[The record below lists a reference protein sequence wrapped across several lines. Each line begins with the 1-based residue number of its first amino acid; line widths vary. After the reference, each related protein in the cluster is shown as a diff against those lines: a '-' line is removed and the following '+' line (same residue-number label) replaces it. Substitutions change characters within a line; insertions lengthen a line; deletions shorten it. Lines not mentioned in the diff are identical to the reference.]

1 MAANVKKTARPGYY
15 ACGKKKPEKL
25 GGTPELLAKKREATG
40 SEQGEMTPLGILAG
54 RKLVTEEQCQ
64 AARRFRFCHDAVW
77 NEIGGPRLSSG
88 TLSWVRSDT
97 GSEDAELAARRLDR
111 GPRDERL
118 NRAFE
123 TYNDY
128 RNNLSAAYWEL
139 LHWVAVYS
147 ETSGWH
153 SYGWLEH
160 QIRCRNLYWNDGRIV
175 SADDGAILPA
185 TKETLLAIRNVL
197 QAVAG
202 GMGSVARVARRHDGE
217 SFANF
222 ATAET

>member
-1 MAANVKKTARPGYY
+1 
-15 ACGKKKPEKL
+15 
-25 GGTPELLAKKREATG
+25 
-40 SEQGEMTPLGILAG
+40 MTPLGILAG
-54 RKLVTEEQCQ
+54 RNLVSEDQLQ

-77 NEIGGPRLSSG
+77 NEIGGPRLGSG
-88 TLSWVRSDT
+88 TLSWVRSDA
-97 GSEDAELAARRLDR
+97 SDEDAELAARRLDR
-111 GPRDERL
+111 GPREERL

-153 SYGWLEH
+153 SHGWLEH
-160 QIRCRNLYWNDGRIV
+160 QIRRQDLRWADGRIV
-175 SADDGAILPA
+175 AAGDGAILPA
-185 TKETLLAIRNVL
+185 TRETLLAIRNVL

-202 GMGSVARVARRHDGE
+202 GMGSAPRHARRHDGE

-222 ATAET
+222 AETAR